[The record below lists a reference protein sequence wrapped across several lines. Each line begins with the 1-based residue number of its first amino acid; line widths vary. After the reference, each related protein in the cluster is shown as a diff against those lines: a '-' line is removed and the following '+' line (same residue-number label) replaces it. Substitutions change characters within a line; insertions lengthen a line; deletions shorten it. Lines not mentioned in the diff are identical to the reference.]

1 MDFLQ
6 NLKASTT
13 VGATANGGK
22 TFTSSLN
29 ANVDFFAQAGSM
41 RGRPGAVKEL
51 FWKAYDENKETAL
64 RNLVHLRN
72 IRLGGLGER
81 DSFRAA
87 LGHLLDIKD
96 YVALEMLAAN
106 APYIGRWDDLIYI
119 MEHDFEMFKFGTMIL
134 QEQFEADLKNMK
146 ENKPVSLMAKW
157 VPNIS
162 AHTKEKRQM
171 AKRIASALG
180 YKDLGKYRR
189 DLSSL
194 RSYLNLIE
202 VNLASKDYDAIDF
215 EKTPSKAMFKYR
227 EALKRHKGDQ
237 YALFI
242 EEVLEGNSR
251 LNASL
256 VMPHEIVKKYEML
269 EQKDPVLEATWKSL
283 DNVVGESQENIIV
296 VADTSGS
303 MTANY
308 FGTSVEPYHVAQG
321 LAIYT
326 AERLQGAF
334 RNHFITFSR
343 RPSLIQLPEKGSLYS
358 KIELY
363 NQYSIIDNT
372 DIEKVY
378 QLILKTA
385 VDNKMDQSELPT
397 QILIISDMEFD
408 QGASYRETT
417 FETAKKNFFEAGYKL
432 PSIIFWNVYASGANI
447 PVRFNESG
455 VALVS
460 GFSTNVLKSVLSGK
474 LDSPEKFMLDVLYKE
489 EYDFVEEGISETI

>member
-13 VGATANGGK
+13 VGVTANGSK

-29 ANVDFFAQAGSM
+29 ANVDFFAQVGSM
-41 RGRPGAVKEL
+41 RGRPEAVKQL

-96 YVALEMLAAN
+96 YIALEMLATN
-106 APYIGRWDDLIYI
+106 ASYTGRWDDLFYI
-119 MEHDFEMFKFGTMIL
+119 MDHDSEMFKFGINII
-134 QEQFEADLKNMK
+134 QEQLEADLKNMR
-146 ENKPVSLMAKW
+146 EGESVSLLAKW
-157 VPNIS
+157 IPNIS
-162 AHTKEKRQM
+162 AYTWEKRQM
-171 AKRIASALG
+171 AKRIANALG
-180 YKDLGKYRR
+180 YRDLGKYRR

-202 VNLASKDYDAIDF
+202 VNLASKNYDAIDF

-227 EALKRHKGDQ
+227 EALKRHKGDE

-242 EEVLEGNSR
+242 EKVLEGKSK

-256 VMPHEIVKKYEML
+256 VMPHEIVKKYGVL
-269 EQKDPVLEATWKSL
+269 GQKDPVLEATWKSL
-283 DNVVGESQENIIV
+283 DNVIGESQENIIV
-296 VADTSGS
+296 VADTSAS
-303 MTANY
+303 MTSNY
-308 FGTSVEPYHVAQG
+308 FGSTVQPYHVAQG

-343 RPSLIQLPEKGSLYS
+343 RPSLIQLPEKGSLFS
-358 KIELY
+358 KVELY
-363 NQYSIIDNT
+363 NKYSIVDDTN
-372 DIEKVY
+372 IEKVY
-378 QLILKTA
+378 ELILKTA
-385 VDNKMDQSELPT
+385 VDAKMDQSELPT
-397 QILIISDMEFD
+397 QILIISDMEFNE
-408 QGASYRETT
+408 GVSGETT

-432 PSIIFWNVYASGANI
+432 PSIIFWNVYASGSNL
-447 PVRFNESG
+447 PVRFDESG

-474 LDSPEKFMLDVLYKE
+474 LDSPEKFMLDTLYKK